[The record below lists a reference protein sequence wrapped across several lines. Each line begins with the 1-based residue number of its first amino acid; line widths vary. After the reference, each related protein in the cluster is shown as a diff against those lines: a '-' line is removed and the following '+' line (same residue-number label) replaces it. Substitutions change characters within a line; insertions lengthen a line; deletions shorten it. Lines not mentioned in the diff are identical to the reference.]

1 MSEHVRRIEVLLSPG
16 CIHAE
21 EAVFLVKNTVAELR
35 LEAEVHEIMVETEEK
50 ARELRFLGS
59 PSIRLDGR
67 DIEPGA
73 MDRRDHS
80 LG

>member
-1 MSEHVRRIEVLLSPG
+1 MSEHVRRIEVLLSLG

-59 PSIRLDGR
+59 P
-67 DIEPGA
+67 
-73 MDRRDHS
+73 
-80 LG
+80 

>member
-21 EAVFLVKNTVAELR
+21 EAVFLVKNTVAELK

-67 DIEPGA
+67 DIEAGA
-73 MDRRDHS
+73 MDRRDYS